1 MADLQHNQGDVR
13 IAARGLGYSIRPCDV
28 MSLPLTD
35 VTSLAIM
42 DLDPK
47 GLAKLYLQE
56 KTWEQPGPS
65 NAQEQTGRQR
75 RGQRRA
81 GAVRSMRQ
89 MRELPCKYFNR
100 HVLHTIRSQ

>member
-28 MSLPLTD
+28 MSFPLTD
-35 VTSLAIM
+35 VTPFTFM
-42 DLDPK
+42 HFDPK
-47 GLAKLYLQE
+47 RLAKLYLQE

-81 GAVRSMRQ
+81 AAVRSMRE
-89 MRELPCKYFNR
+89 MRELTCKYVNC
-100 HVLHTIRSQ
+100 HVL